1 MRLSHETL
9 KSIKKENL
17 RCILA
22 YPLSSK
28 NSIIS
33 HRLFVYYSS
42 FVRLFDFTYWGLSNF
57 DHKDIKIIAKR
68 SNILLLSV
76 FIYVFFKKGR
86 FWQAKEVFLSYPIE
100 LGTTNYDRISHRKLT
115 IGLLQSGKL

>member
-76 FIYVFFKKGR
+76 FIYVFLEKRQILASQRGIFII
-86 FWQAKEVFLSYPIE
+86 SY
-100 LGTTNYDRISHRKLT
+100 RI
-115 IGLLQSGKL
+115 GYN